1 MATPNKAEADFLSV
15 WLEQL
20 GLSTYLQAFLDN
32 DVDAGILPHLTSTD
46 LVELGVTSVG
56 HRRRLLDAI
65 ARLGVEQNPRPEP
78 KEKAAPAL
86 RAPAASRATLAIA
99 ERRQVTTL
107 FCDLVGYTKLSSD
120 FDPEIVLELLT
131 TYKDTCATLIESY
144 GGHVLRYVGD
154 GVLATFGYPR
164 AREDDAARAVA
175 TGLMLAEAIGK
186 LVTPKG
192 DPLYVR
198 IGIAT
203 GLVVAGDLVGDAAVE
218 QHSLVGEA
226 PNLAARLQGEAEPG
240 EVLIAEA
247 TAKIIGAQFRLENL
261 ATRNLKGFAV
271 PVTAYRVLGE
281 LRGATRFEAVHGSS
295 HLPMI
300 SREGEIARLVDHA
313 TAALLGQGQI
323 IVVTGEAGIGKSRLI
338 EEMYRRLEIKPAQR
352 VVLQCSP
359 IHTNRPFH
367 PIAHYLDHQ
376 TGVDAA
382 DADVSQLD
390 KLNALLRRLGH
401 ATPERLALI
410 AELLRRESSDRRLL
424 LRLAPTE
431 IRSRTIEALL
441 DIVKAISGESPVIVI
456 EDVHWADPSTNEW
469 LERLARLVRE
479 LPVLL
484 VATMRPAE
492 MPQWAAQSGASILQL
507 ARLQPD
513 EVKRLVNTLAAEHR
527 MPTSVVDA
535 IVARSDGI
543 PIFAEELTRGL
554 QAMEDAAP
562 GTADANA
569 IPVSLNEILLA
580 RLDLLEHGRE
590 TAQLAA
596 AIGRDIPLDLLMA
609 VSPFGEA
616 ATRASI
622 ERLVQSGIFVK
633 LHGGFGD
640 AVDFRHALLRDAA
653 YHLLLRRDRL
663 RVHKLIAD
671 TIESRFPEISDSMP
685 HVLAHQFAEAG
696 DHSGAIIYLERAGR
710 DAARR
715 SAAIEAVAHFT
726 AAQEQAARLPP
737 GRERDV
743 REFDLRLGILG
754 PLIAAR
760 GYGASEVERQ
770 ISHAV
775 ELSARI
781 GAGDRIVPAL
791 FLNWIA
797 RFNETDVRFEV
808 ARQIAQVAA
817 QGSTLDKLMAHRCMG
832 TTLLFRGEFAA
843 AIAEFEH
850 FQELFDPE
858 LHNEALNRIGA
869 TVHAVTVKVGLA
881 EAWTVLGDAE
891 RAGFWRKAA
900 LDDAEASAHYQT
912 ICHTAAFA
920 GGLLAAFLE
929 DADDLAFHAL
939 RLRNLTAQH
948 DLPYWRPHAD
958 LLGGVA
964 DIRRGAVEKGFR
976 LAQQGMERMI
986 AERLPSLTAWCVVFA
1001 GGCVKAQRP
1010 KEGLAT
1016 LAGIAEEVETGERW
1030 TAGEFHRLRGLL
1042 RVQSGDSAGGLGD
1055 LAEARRIAVQQGAG
1069 LVERRATAD
1078 LERLSDTRLSGSSA

>member
-1 MATPNKAEADFLSV
+1 MPGPNRGDAEFISG

-20 GLSTYLQAFLDN
+20 GLSSYLQAFLDN
-32 DVDAGILPHLTSTD
+32 DIDAENLPHLTSTD
-46 LVELGVTSVG
+46 LVELGVASVG

-65 ARLGVEQNPRPEP
+65 ARLAVAGQVQRPDP
-78 KEKAAPAL
+78 KEKPPAP
-86 RAPAASRATLAIA
+86 RAPAVAPRPLAIA

-131 TYKDTCATLIESY
+131 SYKDICATLIESY

-175 TGLMLAEAIGK
+175 TGLILAKEIGT
-186 LVTPKG
+186 LTTPKG
-192 DPLYVR
+192 DRLEVR

-203 GLVVAGDLVGDAAVE
+203 GMVVAGDLVGDAAVE
-218 QHSLVGEA
+218 KHSLVGEA
-226 PNLAARLQGEAEPG
+226 PNLAARLQGEATAG

-247 TAKIIGAQFRLENL
+247 TARIIGGQFRLENL
-261 ATRNLKGFAV
+261 GARNLKGYDA
-271 PVTAYRVLGE
+271 PIAAYRVLGE
-281 LRGATRFEAVHGSS
+281 QRGATRFEAVHGASS
-295 HLPMI
+295 LPMI
-300 SREGEIARLVDHA
+300 SREAEIARLVDRA

-323 IVVTGEAGIGKSRLI
+323 VVVTGEAGIGKSRLI
-338 EEMYRRLEIKPAQR
+338 EEMHRRLEIGATQR

-367 PIAHYLDHQ
+367 PIAHYLDYL
-376 TGVDAA
+376 TGVEAP
-382 DADVSQLD
+382 DADVRQLD
-390 KLNALLRRLGH
+390 RLDVLLRRLGQ

-410 AELLRRESSDRRLL
+410 AELLRRESDDRRLL

-431 IRSRTIEALL
+431 IRARTIEALL
-441 DIVKAISGESPVIVI
+441 DIVEAISRESPVIVI

-469 LERLARLVRE
+469 LERLADLIRG

-484 VATMRPAE
+484 VATMRPSE
-492 MPQWAAQSGASILQL
+492 MPQWAEQSGASIVQL
-507 ARLQPD
+507 VRLQPD
-513 EVKRLVNTLAAEHR
+513 EIRRLVNTVAADHR
-527 MPTSVVDA
+527 MTTSVVDA

-543 PIFAEELTRGL
+543 PIFAEELARGL
-554 QAMEDAAP
+554 QAMEHASP
-562 GTADANA
+562 GTADATV
-569 IPVSLNEILLA
+569 IPETLNETLLA

-596 AIGRDIPLDLLMA
+596 AIGRDIPLDLLIA

-622 ERLVQSGIFVK
+622 ERLVGSGIFVTR
-633 LHGGFGD
+633 LSGFGE

-653 YHLLLRRDRL
+653 YHLLLRRDRV
-663 RVHKLIAD
+663 RVHTLIAD
-671 TIESRFPEISDSMP
+671 TIEARFPAISDSMP

-696 DHSGAIIYLERAGR
+696 DHSAAIIYLERAGR

-715 SAAIEAVAHFT
+715 SAAMEAVAHFT
-726 AAQEQAARLPP
+726 AALEQTSRLPA
-737 GRERDV
+737 GRERDE

-760 GYGASEVERQ
+760 GYGAREVERQ
-770 ISHAV
+770 IAHAV

-781 GAGDRIVPAL
+781 GAADRIVPAL

-843 AIAEFEH
+843 AIAEFEQ
-850 FQELFDPE
+850 FQKLFVPE

-869 TVHAVTVKVGLA
+869 TIHAVTVKVGLA

-891 RAGFWRKAA
+891 RAGIWREAA
-900 LDDAEASAHYQT
+900 LGDAEASGHYQT

-920 GGLLAAFLE
+920 GGLLAAFME
-929 DADDLAFHAL
+929 DADDLAFHAA
-939 RLRNLTAQH
+939 RLRDLTLQH

-964 DIRRGAVEKGFR
+964 DIRHGAIEKGFR
-976 LAQQGMERMI
+976 LAAHGMQRMI

-1001 GGCVKAQRP
+1001 GGCVKAHRP
-1010 KEGLAT
+1010 EEGLAT

-1030 TAGEFHRLRGLL
+1030 TAGEYYRLRGLL
-1042 RVQSGDSAGGLGD
+1042 RLQSGDSEGGLDD
-1055 LAEARRIAVQQGAG
+1055 LGEAQRIAVQQGSQ

-1078 LERLSDTRLSGSSA
+1078 LARLAQAS

>member
-1 MATPNKAEADFLSV
+1 MPDPKGSNAEFVGA

-20 GLSTYLQAFLDN
+20 GLSGYLQAFLDN
-32 DVDAGILPHLTSTD
+32 DIDAGNLPHLTSTD
-46 LVELGVTSVG
+46 LVELGVSSVG

-65 ARLGVEQNPRPEP
+65 ARLVASEQVQRPDP
-78 KEKAAPAL
+78 KEKPPVPRASTTAARPV
-86 RAPAASRATLAIA
+86 AIA

-131 TYKDTCATLIESY
+131 SYKDICATLIESY

-192 DPLYVR
+192 DQLEVR

-218 QHSLVGEA
+218 KHSLVGEA
-226 PNLAARLQGEAEPG
+226 PNLAARLQGEASAG

-247 TAKIIGAQFRLENL
+247 TARIIGGQFRLENL
-261 ATRNLKGFAV
+261 GTRNLKGFDA

-281 LRGATRFEAVHGSS
+281 QRGATRFEAVHGASS
-295 HLPMI
+295 LPMI
-300 SREGEIARLVDHA
+300 SREDEVARLVDRA

-323 IVVTGEAGIGKSRLI
+323 VVITGEAGIGKSRLI

-367 PIAHYLDHQ
+367 PIAHYLDYM
-376 TGVDAA
+376 TGVEAPDG
-382 DADVSQLD
+382 DVRQLD
-390 KLNALLRRLGH
+390 KLDALLGRLGQ

-431 IRSRTIEALL
+431 IRARTIEALL
-441 DIVKAISGESPVIVI
+441 DIVEAISRESPVMVI

-469 LERLARLVRE
+469 LERLAGMIRG

-484 VATMRPAE
+484 VATTRPND
-492 MPQWAAQSGASILQL
+492 MPQWAEQSAANIMQL
-507 ARLQPD
+507 VRLQP
-513 EVKRLVNTLAAEHR
+513 EEIRRLVNTIAAEHK
-527 MPTSVVDA
+527 MPTSVLDA
-535 IVARSDGI
+535 IVMRSDGI
-543 PIFAEELTRGL
+543 PIFAEELARSL
-554 QAMEDAAP
+554 QAMEDASP
-562 GTADANA
+562 GTADATA
-569 IPVSLNEILLA
+569 IPVTLNEILLS

-596 AIGRDIPLDLLMA
+596 AIGRDIPLDLLIA

-616 ATRASI
+616 VTRAAI
-622 ERLVQSGIFVK
+622 ERLVASGIFVTR
-633 LHGGFGD
+633 HSGFGD

-653 YHLLLRRDRL
+653 YLLLLRRDRL

-671 TIESRFPEISDSMP
+671 TIEAHFPAISDSMP

-696 DHSGAIIYLERAGR
+696 DHSAAIIYLERAGR

-715 SAAIEAVAHFT
+715 SAAMEAVAHFT
-726 AAQEQAARLPP
+726 AALEQASRLPP
-737 GRERDV
+737 GLERDE

-760 GYGASEVERQ
+760 GYGAREVERQ
-770 ISHAV
+770 IAHAV

-832 TTLLFRGEFAA
+832 TTLLFRGEFTA
-843 AIAEFEH
+843 AIAEFEC

-858 LHNEALNRIGA
+858 LHNEPLNRIGA
-869 TVHAVTVKVGLA
+869 TIHAVTVKVGLA
-881 EAWTVLGDAE
+881 EAWTMLGNTE
-891 RAGFWRKAA
+891 RAGSWREAA
-900 LDDAEASAHYQT
+900 LEDAEASGHYQT

-920 GGLLAAFLE
+920 GGLLAAFMD
-929 DADDLAFHAL
+929 DADGLAFHAA
-939 RLRNLTAQH
+939 RLRDLTLHH

-964 DIRRGAVEKGFR
+964 EIRHGAIEKGFR
-976 LAQQGMERMI
+976 LAQHGMERMI

-1001 GGCVKAQRP
+1001 GGCVRAHRP
-1010 KEGLAT
+1010 EEGLAT
-1016 LAGIAEEVETGERW
+1016 LAGIAGEVETGERW
-1030 TAGEFHRLRGLL
+1030 TAGEYYRLRGLL
-1042 RVQSGDSAGGLGD
+1042 RLQSGDSEGGLDD
-1055 LAEARRIAVQQGAG
+1055 LAEAQRIAVQQGSM

-1078 LERLSDTRLSGSSA
+1078 LELAKAS

>member
-1 MATPNKAEADFLSV
+1 MPKPNGPNQDFVSA

-20 GLSTYLQAFLDN
+20 GLSGYLQAFLDN
-32 DVDAGILPHLTSTD
+32 DIDAGNLPHLTSTD

-65 ARLGVEQNPRPEP
+65 ARLAAEEKVLRPDP
-78 KEKAAPAL
+78 KEKPPAPRAATP
-86 RAPAASRATLAIA
+86 RPLAIA

-131 TYKDTCATLIESY
+131 SYKDICATLIESY

-164 AREDDAARAVA
+164 AREDDAARAVT
-175 TGLMLAEAIGK
+175 TGLILAKEIGE
-186 LVTPKG
+186 VTTPKG
-192 DPLYVR
+192 DRLEVR

-203 GLVVAGDLVGDAAVE
+203 GLVVAGDLVGGAAVE
-218 QHSLVGEA
+218 KHSLVGEA
-226 PNLAARLQGEAEPG
+226 PNLAARLQGEAAAG

-247 TAKIIGAQFRLENL
+247 TAKIIGGQFRLESL
-261 ATRNLKGFAV
+261 ATRNLKGFDA
-271 PVTAYRVLGE
+271 PVTVYRVLGE
-281 LRGATRFEAVHGSS
+281 QRGATRFEAVHGASS
-295 HLPMI
+295 LPMI
-300 SREGEIARLVDHA
+300 SREDEISRLIDRA

-323 IVVTGEAGIGKSRLI
+323 VVITGEAGIGKSRLI
-338 EEMYRRLEIKPAQR
+338 EEMHRRLEIKPEQR

-367 PIAHYLDHQ
+367 PIAHYLDYM
-376 TGVDAA
+376 TGVEAP
-382 DADVSQLD
+382 DADVRQLD
-390 KLNALLRRLGH
+390 KLDAMLRRLGH

-431 IRSRTIEALL
+431 IRARTIAALL
-441 DIVKAISGESPVIVI
+441 EIVEAISRESPVIVI

-469 LERLARLVRE
+469 LERLAVLIRE

-484 VATMRPAE
+484 VATMRLEQTPHWAE
-492 MPQWAAQSGASILQL
+492 LSDASIMQL
-507 ARLQPD
+507 VRLPPD
-513 EVKRLVNTLAAEHR
+513 DIRRLVNSVAAEHK
-527 MPTSVVDA
+527 MTTSVVDA
-535 IVARSDGI
+535 IVARSDGV

-554 QAMEDAAP
+554 QAMEDASP
-562 GTADANA
+562 GTADPTA
-569 IPVSLNEILLA
+569 IPVTLNEILLA

-596 AIGRDIPLDLLMA
+596 AIGRDIPLDLLLA
-609 VSPFGEA
+609 VSSFGED
-616 ATRASI
+616 ATRASVD
-622 ERLVQSGIFVK
+622 RLLESGIFVK
-633 LHGGFGD
+633 RHGGFGD
-640 AVDFRHALLRDAA
+640 AIDFRHALLRDAA

-671 TIESRFPEISDSMP
+671 TIETSFPAISDSMP

-696 DHSGAIIYLERAGR
+696 DHSAAIIYLERAGR

-715 SAAIEAVAHFT
+715 SAAIEAVAHFS
-726 AAQEQAARLPP
+726 AALEQAARLPP

-760 GYGASEVERQ
+760 GYGAREVERQ
-770 ISHAV
+770 IAHAV

-781 GAGDRIVPAL
+781 GGGDRIVPAL

-832 TTLLFRGEFAA
+832 TTLLFRGEFPA
-843 AIAEFEH
+843 AIAEFER
-850 FQELFDPE
+850 FQQLFVAE

-869 TVHAVTVKVGLA
+869 TIHTVIVKVGLA
-881 EAWTVLGDAE
+881 EAWTVLGDAA
-891 RAGFWRKAA
+891 RAAFWRKVA
-900 LDDAEASAHYQT
+900 LDDAEASGHYQT
-912 ICHTAAFA
+912 ICHTIAFA
-920 GGLLAAFLE
+920 GGLLAAFME
-929 DADDLAFHAL
+929 DADNLAFHAA
-939 RLRNLTAQH
+939 RLRDLTLQH

-958 LLGGVA
+958 LLAGVA
-964 DIRRGAVEKGFR
+964 DIRRGAIEKGFP
-976 LAQQGMERMI
+976 LAQHGMERMI
-986 AERLPSLTAWCVVFA
+986 AERLPSLSAWCVVFA
-1001 GGCVKAQRP
+1001 GGCVKAHRP
-1010 KEGLAT
+1010 QEGLAA
-1016 LAGIAEEVETGERW
+1016 LAGIAEEIETGERW

-1042 RVQSGDSAGGLGD
+1042 RLQSGDSAGGLDD
-1055 LAEARRIAVQQGAG
+1055 LAEAHRIAVQQGAG
-1069 LVERRATAD
+1069 LVEGRVSAD
-1078 LERLSDTRLSGSSA
+1078 LDRLAKAS

>member
-1 MATPNKAEADFLSV
+1 MPKPNGTNADFVSA

-20 GLSTYLQAFLDN
+20 GLSSYLQAFLDN
-32 DVDAGILPHLTSTD
+32 DIDPGNLPHLTSTD

-65 ARLGVEQNPRPEP
+65 ARLAADAQVQRPDP
-78 KEKAAPAL
+78 KEKPPAP
-86 RAPAASRATLAIA
+86 RAAASAARPLAIA

-107 FCDLVGYTKLSSD
+107 FCDLVGYTRLSSD

-131 TYKDTCATLIESY
+131 SYKDICATLIESY

-175 TGLMLAEAIGK
+175 TGLFLAKEIGQ
-186 LVTPKG
+186 LTTPKG
-192 DPLYVR
+192 DRLEVR

-218 QHSLVGEA
+218 KHSLVGEA
-226 PNLAARLQGEAEPG
+226 PNLAARLQGEAAAG

-247 TAKIIGAQFRLENL
+247 TARIIGSQFRLDIL
-261 ATRNLKGFAV
+261 TTRNLKGFDA

-281 LRGATRFEAVHGSS
+281 QRGATRFGAVHGANS
-295 HLPMI
+295 LPMI
-300 SREGEIARLVDHA
+300 SREDEIARLVDRA

-323 IVVTGEAGIGKSRLI
+323 VIITGEAGIGKSRLI
-338 EEMYRRLEIKPAQR
+338 EEMHRRLEITPAQR

-367 PIAHYLDHQ
+367 PVAHYLDYM
-376 TGVDAA
+376 TGVEAP
-382 DADVSQLD
+382 DADVRQLD
-390 KLNALLRRLGH
+390 KLDAMLRRLGQ

-431 IRSRTIEALL
+431 IRARTIAALL
-441 DIVKAISGESPVIVI
+441 DIFEAISRESAVIVI

-469 LERLARLVRE
+469 LEQLAGMIRG

-484 VATMRPAE
+484 VATMRPE
-492 MPQWAAQSGASILQL
+492 QTPQWAEQSGAGVLQL
-507 ARLQPD
+507 VRLQPD
-513 EVKRLVNTLAAEHR
+513 EIRRLVNTIAAEQK

-535 IVARSDGI
+535 IVLRSDGI
-543 PIFAEELTRGL
+543 PIFAEELARGL
-554 QAMEDAAP
+554 QAMENAAP
-562 GTADANA
+562 GTADATA
-569 IPVSLNEILLA
+569 IPETLNETLLA

-596 AIGRDIPLDLLMA
+596 AIGRDIPLDLLIA
-609 VSPFGEA
+609 VSPFGES

-622 ERLVQSGIFVK
+622 ERLVGSGIFVTR
-633 LHGGFGD
+633 HGGFGD

-671 TIESRFPEISDSMP
+671 TIEARFPAIADSMP

-696 DHSGAIIYLERAGR
+696 DPSAAIIYLERAGR

-715 SAAIEAVAHFT
+715 SAAMEAVAHFT
-726 AAQEQAARLPP
+726 AALEQAAKLPP
-737 GRERDV
+737 GRERDL
-743 REFDLRLGILG
+743 REFDLRLGMLG

-760 GYGASEVERQ
+760 GYGAREVERQ
-770 ISHAV
+770 IAHAV
-775 ELSARI
+775 ELSARL
-781 GAGDRIVPAL
+781 GASDRIVPAL

-832 TTLLFRGEFAA
+832 TTLLFRGEFLA
-843 AIAEFEH
+843 AIAEFER
-850 FQELFDPE
+850 FQALFVPE
-858 LHNEALNRIGA
+858 AHNETLNRTGA
-869 TVHAVTVKVGLA
+869 TIHAVIVKVGLA

-891 RAGFWRKAA
+891 RAGFWREAA
-900 LDDAEASAHYQT
+900 LGDAEASGHYQT

-920 GGLLAAFLE
+920 GGLLAAFME
-929 DADDLAFHAL
+929 DADDLAFHAA
-939 RLRNLTAQH
+939 RLRDLTLLH

-958 LLGGVA
+958 LLAGVA
-964 DIRRGAVEKGFR
+964 DIRRGAVEKGFP
-976 LAQQGMERMI
+976 LAQHGMERMI

-1001 GGCVKAQRP
+1001 GGCVRAHRP
-1010 KEGLAT
+1010 QEGLAT
-1016 LAGIAEEVETGERW
+1016 LAGIAEEIEIGERW
-1030 TAGEFHRLRGLL
+1030 TAGEFYRLRGLL
-1042 RVQSGDSAGGLGD
+1042 RLQAGDSAGGLAD
-1055 LAEARRIAVQQGAG
+1055 LAEAQRIAVQQGAG
-1069 LVERRATAD
+1069 LVEGRVAAD
-1078 LERLSDTRLSGSSA
+1078 LERLAKAS

>member
-1 MATPNKAEADFLSV
+1 MPDPNGPNAEFVGA

-20 GLSTYLQAFLDN
+20 GLSGYLRTFLDN
-32 DVDAGILPHLTSTD
+32 DIDAGNLPHLTSTD

-65 ARLGVEQNPRPEP
+65 AKLAAAEQVQRPDP
-78 KEKAAPAL
+78 KEKPSP
-86 RAPAASRATLAIA
+86 RAPAAAPRPLAIA

-131 TYKDTCATLIESY
+131 SYKDICATLIESH

-175 TGLMLAEAIGK
+175 TGLMLAEEIGK
-186 LVTPKG
+186 LATPKG
-192 DPLYVR
+192 DRLEVR

-218 QHSLVGEA
+218 KHSLVGEA
-226 PNLAARLQGEAEPG
+226 PNLAARLQGEAAAG

-247 TAKIIGAQFRLENL
+247 TARIIGGQFRLENL
-261 ATRNLKGFAV
+261 ATRNLKGFDA

-281 LRGATRFEAVHGSS
+281 QRGATRFEAAHGATN
-295 HLPMI
+295 LPMI
-300 SREGEIARLVDHA
+300 SREDEIARLVDRA

-323 IVVTGEAGIGKSRLI
+323 VVVTGEAGIGKSRLI

-367 PIAHYLDHQ
+367 PLAHYLDHL
-376 TGVDAA
+376 TGVEAP
-382 DADVSQLD
+382 DADVRQLD
-390 KLNALLRRLGH
+390 KLDVFLGRLGQ
-401 ATPERLALI
+401 AAPERLALI
-410 AELLRRESSDRRLL
+410 AELLRRESSDRKLL

-431 IRSRTIEALL
+431 IRARTIEALL
-441 DIVKAISGESPVIVI
+441 DIVEAISRESPVMVI

-469 LERLARLVRE
+469 LERLAGLIRG

-484 VATMRPAE
+484 VATMRPE
-492 MPQWAAQSGASILQL
+492 QTPQWAEQSGASIMRLV
-507 ARLQPD
+507 RLQPD
-513 EVKRLVNTLAAEHR
+513 EIRRLVNTVAAEHK
-527 MPTSVVDA
+527 MATSVVDA

-554 QAMEDAAP
+554 QAMEDASP
-562 GTADANA
+562 GTADATA
-569 IPVSLNEILLA
+569 IPVTLNEILLA

-596 AIGRDIPLDLLMA
+596 AIGRDIPLELLIA
-609 VSPFGEA
+609 VSPFGES

-622 ERLVQSGIFVK
+622 ERLVGSGIFVTRHSG
-633 LHGGFGD
+633 LGD

-653 YHLLLRRDRL
+653 YQLLLRRDRL

-671 TIESRFPEISDSMP
+671 TIEARFPAISDSMP
-685 HVLAHQFAEAG
+685 HVLAHQFSEAG
-696 DHSGAIIYLERAGR
+696 DYSAAIIYLERAGR

-715 SAAIEAVAHFT
+715 SAAMEAVAHFT
-726 AAQEQAARLPP
+726 AALEQTSRLPA
-737 GRERDV
+737 GRERDE

-760 GYGASEVERQ
+760 GYGAREVERQ
-770 ISHAV
+770 IALAV
-775 ELSARI
+775 ELSSRI
-781 GAGDRIVPAL
+781 GTGDRIVPAL

-832 TTLLFRGEFAA
+832 TTLLFRGEFLA
-843 AIAEFEH
+843 AIAEFEQ
-850 FQELFDPE
+850 FQKLFDPE
-858 LHNEALNRIGA
+858 LHNEPLNRIGA

-881 EAWTVLGDAE
+881 EAWTVLGNAE
-891 RAGFWRKAA
+891 QAGSWRKAA
-900 LDDAEASAHYQT
+900 LDDAESSGHYQT
-912 ICHTAAFA
+912 ICHTTAFA
-920 GGLLAAFLE
+920 GGLLAAFME
-929 DADDLAFHAL
+929 DADDLAFHAT
-939 RLRNLTAQH
+939 RLRNLTLQH

-964 DIRRGAVEKGFR
+964 DIRHGAIEKGFR
-976 LAQQGMERMI
+976 LAQHGMDRMI

-1001 GGCVKAQRP
+1001 GGCLKAHRP
-1010 KEGLAT
+1010 EEGLAT

-1042 RVQSGDSAGGLGD
+1042 RLQSGDSEGGLDD
-1055 LAEARRIAVQQGAG
+1055 LGEAQRIAVQQGS
-1069 LVERRATAD
+1069 LLIERRATAD
-1078 LERLSDTRLSGSSA
+1078 LERLAKAS

>member
-1 MATPNKAEADFLSV
+1 MPKPNKPNADFISG

-20 GLSTYLQAFLDN
+20 GLSSYLQAFLDN
-32 DVDAGILPHLTSTD
+32 DIDAGNLAYLTSTD

-65 ARLGVEQNPRPEP
+65 ARLAVEVQRPEP
-78 KEKAAPAL
+78 KEKPSP
-86 RAPAASRATLAIA
+86 RAPAAAPRPLAIA

-107 FCDLVGYTKLSSD
+107 FCDLVGYTRLSSD

-131 TYKDTCATLIESY
+131 SYKDICATLIERY

-175 TGLMLAEAIGK
+175 TGLMLAEEIGK
-186 LVTPKG
+186 LVTPNG
-192 DPLYVR
+192 DALEVR

-203 GLVVAGDLVGDAAVE
+203 GLVIAGDLVGEAAVE
-218 QHSLVGEA
+218 RHSLVGEA
-226 PNLAARLQGEAEPG
+226 PNLAARLQGEASAG

-247 TAKIIGAQFRLENL
+247 TAKIIGGQFRLEDL
-261 ATRNLKGFAV
+261 GTRSLKGFDA

-281 LRGATRFEAVHGSS
+281 QRGATRFEAVHGTFN
-295 HLPMI
+295 LPMI
-300 SREGEIARLVDHA
+300 SRENEVSRLVDRA
-313 TAALLGQGQI
+313 TSALLGQGQI
-323 IVVTGEAGIGKSRLI
+323 VVITGEPGIGKSRLV
-338 EEMYRRLEIKPAQR
+338 EEMHRRLEIRPEQR

-367 PIAHYLDHQ
+367 PIAHYLDYM
-376 TGVDAA
+376 TGVEAP
-382 DADVSQLD
+382 DADVRQLD
-390 KLNALLRRLGH
+390 KLDTLLRGLGQ

-410 AELLRRESSDRRLL
+410 AELLRRESSDRKLL

-431 IRSRTIEALL
+431 IRARTIAALL
-441 DIVKAISGESPVIVI
+441 DIVEAISRESPIIVI

-469 LERLARLVRE
+469 LEQLAGMIRS

-484 VATMRPAE
+484 VATMRPE
-492 MPQWAAQSGASILQL
+492 QTPQWAERSGASILQL
-507 ARLQPD
+507 MRLQHD
-513 EVKRLVNTLAAEHR
+513 EIRRLVNTIAGEHK
-527 MPTSVVDA
+527 MPASVVDA

-543 PIFAEELTRGL
+543 PIFAEELARSL
-554 QAMEDAAP
+554 QAREDASPSA
-562 GTADANA
+562 TDATV
-569 IPVSLNEILLA
+569 IPVTLNEILLA
-580 RLDLLEHGRE
+580 RLDLLENGRE

-596 AIGRDIPLDLLMA
+596 AIGRDIPLDLLIA

-616 ATRASI
+616 STRASI
-622 ERLVQSGIFVK
+622 ERLVESGIFVTR
-633 LHGGFGD
+633 HSGFGE

-653 YHLLLRRDRL
+653 YHLLLRRDRV
-663 RVHKLIAD
+663 RVHKMIAD
-671 TIESRFPEISDSMP
+671 TIEAEFPAIIDSMP
-685 HVLAHQFAEAG
+685 HVLAHQFAEAR
-696 DHSGAIIYLERAGR
+696 DHSAAIIYLERAGR

-715 SAAIEAVAHFT
+715 SAAMEAVAHFT
-726 AAQEQAARLPP
+726 TALEQTSNLPP

-760 GYGASEVERQ
+760 GYGAREVERQ
-770 ISHAV
+770 IAHAV

-781 GAGDRIVPAL
+781 GGGERIVPAL

-817 QGSTLDKLMAHRCMG
+817 HGSTLDRLIAHRCMG

-843 AIAEFEH
+843 AIAEFEQ
-850 FQELFDPE
+850 FQKLFDPE
-858 LHNEALNRIGA
+858 LHNEMLNRVGA

-881 EAWTVLGDAE
+881 EAWTMLGDAE
-891 RAGFWRKAA
+891 RAGIWRKAA
-900 LDDAEASAHYQT
+900 LAEADASGHYQT
-912 ICHTAAFA
+912 ICHTTAFA
-920 GGLLAAFLE
+920 GGLLAALTE
-929 DADDLAFHAL
+929 DADNLAFHAT
-939 RLRNLTAQH
+939 RLRDLTLQH

-958 LLGGVA
+958 LLAGVA
-964 DIRRGAVEKGFR
+964 DIRRGTLEKGFR
-976 LAQQGMERMI
+976 LAQHGMERMI
-986 AERLPSLTAWCVVFA
+986 AERLPSLSAWCVVFA
-1001 GGCVKAQRP
+1001 GGCIRARRSQ
-1010 KEGLAT
+1010 EGLTA
-1016 LAGIAEEVETGERW
+1016 LAGIAEEIETGERW

-1042 RVQSGDSAGGLGD
+1042 RLQSGDCTGGLED
-1055 LAEARRIAVQQGAG
+1055 LAEAQRIATQQGSA
-1069 LVERRATAD
+1069 LVERRVEAD
-1078 LERLSDTRLSGSSA
+1078 RERLAKAS

>member
-1 MATPNKAEADFLSV
+1 MT
-15 WLEQL
+15 
-20 GLSTYLQAFLDN
+20 
-32 DVDAGILPHLTSTD
+32 
-46 LVELGVTSVG
+46 
-56 HRRRLLDAI
+56 
-65 ARLGVEQNPRPEP
+65 GVE
-78 KEKAAPAL
+78 AP
-86 RAPAASRATLAIA
+86 
-99 ERRQVTTL
+99 
-107 FCDLVGYTKLSSD
+107 D
-120 FDPEIVLELLT
+120 
-131 TYKDTCATLIESY
+131 
-144 GGHVLRYVGD
+144 
-154 GVLATFGYPR
+154 
-164 AREDDAARAVA
+164 
-175 TGLMLAEAIGK
+175 
-186 LVTPKG
+186 
-192 DPLYVR
+192 
-198 IGIAT
+198 
-203 GLVVAGDLVGDAAVE
+203 
-218 QHSLVGEA
+218 GEA
-226 PNLAARLQGEAEPG
+226 R
-240 EVLIAEA
+240 
-247 TAKIIGAQFRLENL
+247 
-261 ATRNLKGFAV
+261 
-271 PVTAYRVLGE
+271 
-281 LRGATRFEAVHGSS
+281 
-295 HLPMI
+295 
-300 SREGEIARLVDHA
+300 
-313 TAALLGQGQI
+313 
-323 IVVTGEAGIGKSRLI
+323 
-338 EEMYRRLEIKPAQR
+338 
-352 VVLQCSP
+352 
-359 IHTNRPFH
+359 
-367 PIAHYLDHQ
+367 
-376 TGVDAA
+376 
-382 DADVSQLD
+382 QLD
-390 KLNALLRRLGH
+390 KLDTMLRRLGQ

-441 DIVKAISGESPVIVI
+441 DIVEAISRESPVIVI

-469 LERLARLVRE
+469 LERLAGMIRG

-492 MPQWAAQSGASILQL
+492 TPQWAEQSGASMLQL

-513 EVKRLVNTLAAEHR
+513 EIRRLVNTIAAENK

-543 PIFAEELTRGL
+543 PIFAEELARGL

-562 GTADANA
+562 GTADATA
-569 IPVSLNEILLA
+569 IPVTLNEILLA
-580 RLDLLEHGRE
+580 RLDLLENGRE

-596 AIGRDIPLDLLMA
+596 AIGRDIPVDLLIA

-616 ATRASI
+616 TTRASI
-622 ERLVQSGIFVK
+622 ERLVGSGIFVERP
-633 LHGGFGD
+633 GGFGD

-671 TIESRFPEISDSMP
+671 TIESRFPAIADSMP

-696 DHSGAIIYLERAGR
+696 DQSGAIIYLERAGR

-726 AAQEQAARLPP
+726 AALEQAAKLPP
-737 GRERDV
+737 GAERDV

-770 ISHAV
+770 ITHAV

-843 AIAEFEH
+843 AIAEFER
-850 FQELFDPE
+850 FQELFVPE

-891 RAGFWRKAA
+891 RAAVWRKAA
-900 LDDAEASAHYQT
+900 LDDAEASSHYQT
-912 ICHTAAFA
+912 ICHTTAFA
-920 GGLLAAFLE
+920 GGLLAAFME
-929 DADDLAFHAL
+929 DADDLAFHAS
-939 RLRNLTAQH
+939 RLRNLTLQH

-958 LLGGVA
+958 LLAGVA
-964 DIRRGAVEKGFR
+964 DIRRGAIEKGFQ
-976 LAQQGMERMI
+976 LAAHGMEQMI
-986 AERLPSLTAWCVVFA
+986 AARLPSLTAWCVVFA
-1001 GGCVKAQRP
+1001 GGCVKAHRP
-1010 KEGLAT
+1010 QEGLAT

-1030 TAGEFHRLRGLL
+1030 TASEFHRLRGLL
-1042 RVQSGDSAGGLGD
+1042 RLQSGDNSGGLKD
-1055 LAEARRIAVQQGAG
+1055 LAEAQRIAVQQGAG
-1069 LVERRATAD
+1069 LVERRVAAD
-1078 LERLSDTRLSGSSA
+1078 LERLAKAS

>member
-1 MATPNKAEADFLSV
+1 MPKPNGPNADFVSG
-15 WLEQL
+15 WLERL
-20 GLSTYLQAFLDN
+20 GLSSYLQAFRDN
-32 DVDAGILPHLTSTD
+32 DIDAGNLAHLTSTD

-65 ARLGVEQNPRPEP
+65 ARLAVEVQRPEP
-78 KEKAAPAL
+78 KEKPAPRTPAAAP
-86 RAPAASRATLAIA
+86 RQLAIA

-107 FCDLVGYTKLSSD
+107 FCDLVGYTRLSSD
-120 FDPEIVLELLT
+120 FDPETVLELLT
-131 TYKDTCATLIESY
+131 SYKDICATLIESY
-144 GGHVLRYVGD
+144 GGHVLRYIGD

-164 AREDDAARAVA
+164 AREDDAARAVT
-175 TGLMLAEAIGK
+175 TGLMLAEEIGK

-192 DPLYVR
+192 DRLEVR

-203 GLVVAGDLVGDAAVE
+203 GLVVAGDLVGGAAVE

-226 PNLAARLQGEAEPG
+226 PNLAARLQGEAAAG

-247 TAKIIGAQFRLENL
+247 TAKIIGGQFRLESL
-261 ATRNLKGFAV
+261 GPRSLKGFDA

-281 LRGATRFEAVHGSS
+281 QRGATRFEAVHRATN
-295 HLPMI
+295 LPMI
-300 SREGEIARLVDHA
+300 SREDEVSRLVDRA

-323 IVVTGEAGIGKSRLI
+323 VVITGEAGIGKSRLI
-338 EEMYRRLEIKPAQR
+338 EEMHRRLEIRPEQR

-367 PIAHYLDHQ
+367 PIAHYLDYM
-376 TGVDAA
+376 TGVEAP
-382 DADVSQLD
+382 DADVRQLD
-390 KLNALLRRLGH
+390 KLDTLLRGLGQ

-431 IRSRTIEALL
+431 IRARTIAALL
-441 DIVKAISGESPVIVI
+441 DIVEAISRESPIIVI

-469 LERLARLVRE
+469 LEQLAGMIGS

-484 VATMRPAE
+484 VATMRPE
-492 MPQWAAQSGASILQL
+492 QTPQWAERSGASILRL

-513 EVKRLVNTLAAEHR
+513 EIRRLVNTIATEHK
-527 MPTSVVDA
+527 MPNSVVDA

-543 PIFAEELTRGL
+543 PIFAEDLARL
-554 QAMEDAAP
+554 QAMEDASA
-562 GTADANA
+562 GATDATA
-569 IPVSLNEILLA
+569 IPVTLNEILLA
-580 RLDLLEHGRE
+580 RLDLLENGRE

-596 AIGRDIPLDLLMA
+596 AIGRDIPLDLLIA

-622 ERLVQSGIFVK
+622 ERLVGSGIFVTR
-633 LHGGFGD
+633 HSGFGD

-671 TIESRFPEISDSMP
+671 TIEAGFPAFADSMP

-696 DHSGAIIYLERAGR
+696 DHSAAIIYLKRAGR

-715 SAAIEAVAHFT
+715 SAAMEAVAHFT
-726 AAQEQAARLPP
+726 AALEQASNLPP

-743 REFDLRLGILG
+743 REFDLRLGMLG

-760 GYGASEVERQ
+760 GYGAREVERQ
-770 ISHAV
+770 IARAV
-775 ELSARI
+775 ELSTHI
-781 GAGDRIVPAL
+781 GGGERIVPAL

-817 QGSTLDKLMAHRCMG
+817 HGSTLDRLIAHRCMG

-843 AIAEFEH
+843 AIAEFEQ
-850 FQELFDPE
+850 FQKLFDPE
-858 LHNEALNRIGA
+858 LHNEALNRVGA

-881 EAWTVLGDAE
+881 EAWTMLGDVE
-891 RAGFWRKAA
+891 RAGIWRKAA
-900 LDDAEASAHYQT
+900 LDEADASGHYQT
-912 ICHTAAFA
+912 ICHTTAFA
-920 GGLLAAFLE
+920 GGLLAALME
-929 DADDLAFHAL
+929 DADNLAFHAT
-939 RLRNLTAQH
+939 RLRDLTLQH

-958 LLGGVA
+958 LLAGVA
-964 DIRRGAVEKGFR
+964 DIRRGMVEKGFR
-976 LAQQGMERMI
+976 LAQHGMERMI
-986 AERLPSLTAWCVVFA
+986 AERLPSLSAWCVVFA
-1001 GGCVKAQRP
+1001 GGCVRAHRP
-1010 KEGLAT
+1010 EEGLAT
-1016 LAGIAEEVETGERW
+1016 LASIAEEIETGERW
-1030 TAGEFHRLRGLL
+1030 TAGEFYRLRGLL
-1042 RVQSGDSAGGLGD
+1042 RLQSGDSTGGLED
-1055 LAEARRIAVQQGAG
+1055 LAEAQRIAAQQGSG
-1069 LVERRATAD
+1069 LVERRVTAD
-1078 LERLSDTRLSGSSA
+1078 RERLAKAS

>member
-1 MATPNKAEADFLSV
+1 MPDPNRPNAEFVSA

-20 GLSTYLQAFLDN
+20 GLSNYLQAFLDN
-32 DVDAGILPHLTSTD
+32 DIDADNLPHLTSTD
-46 LVELGVTSVG
+46 LVELGVNSVG

-65 ARLGVEQNPRPEP
+65 ARLAVEEKVQRPDP
-78 KEKAAPAL
+78 KEMPPAP
-86 RAPAASRATLAIA
+86 RATASAARPLAIA

-131 TYKDTCATLIESY
+131 SYKDICATLIESY

-175 TGLMLAEAIGK
+175 TGLMLAEEIGK
-186 LVTPKG
+186 LMTPKG
-192 DPLYVR
+192 DQLEVR

-218 QHSLVGEA
+218 KHSLVGEA
-226 PNLAARLQGEAEPG
+226 PNLAARLQGEASAG

-247 TAKIIGAQFRLENL
+247 TSRIIGGQFRLENL
-261 ATRNLKGFAV
+261 GTRSLKGFDA
-271 PVTAYRVLGE
+271 PVTIYRVLGE
-281 LRGATRFEAVHGSS
+281 QRGATRFGAVHGANN
-295 HLPMI
+295 LPMI
-300 SREGEIARLVDHA
+300 SREDEIARLVDRA

-323 IVVTGEAGIGKSRLI
+323 VVVTGEAGIGKSRLI
-338 EEMYRRLEIKPAQR
+338 EEMYRRLEVKPAQR

-367 PIAHYLDHQ
+367 PIAHYLDYL
-376 TGVDAA
+376 TGVEAP
-382 DADVSQLD
+382 DADVRQLD
-390 KLNALLRRLGH
+390 KLDALLGRLGQ
-401 ATPERLALI
+401 ASPERLALI

-431 IRSRTIEALL
+431 IRARTIEALL
-441 DIVKAISGESPVIVI
+441 DIVEGISRESPVMVI

-469 LERLARLVRE
+469 LERLAGMIRG

-484 VATMRPAE
+484 VATMRPSE
-492 MPQWAAQSGASILQL
+492 MPQWAEQSGASTMQL
-507 ARLQPD
+507 VRLQP
-513 EVKRLVNTLAAEHR
+513 EEIRRLVNTVAAEHK

-543 PIFAEELTRGL
+543 PIFAEELARGL

-562 GTADANA
+562 GSADATA
-569 IPVSLNEILLA
+569 IPETLNETLLA

-596 AIGRDIPLDLLMA
+596 AIGRDIPRDLLIA
-609 VSPFGEA
+609 VSPLGEA

-622 ERLVQSGIFVK
+622 ERLVASGIFVTR
-633 LHGGFGD
+633 HSGFGD

-653 YHLLLRRDRL
+653 YLLLLRRDRL

-671 TIESRFPEISDSMP
+671 TIEARFPAISDSMP

-696 DHSGAIIYLERAGR
+696 DHSAAITYLERAGR

-715 SAAIEAVAHFT
+715 SAAMEAVAHFT
-726 AAQEQAARLPP
+726 AALEQTSRLPA

-760 GYGASEVERQ
+760 GYGAREVERQ
-770 ISHAV
+770 IALAV

-817 QGSTLDKLMAHRCMG
+817 AGSTLDKLMARRCMG
-832 TTLLFRGEFAA
+832 TTLLFRGEFLA
-843 AIAEFEH
+843 AIAEFEE
-850 FQELFDPE
+850 FQKLFVPE

-869 TVHAVTVKVGLA
+869 TIHAVTVKVGLA
-881 EAWTVLGDAE
+881 EAWTVLGNAE
-891 RAGFWRKAA
+891 QAEFWRKAA
-900 LDDAEASAHYQT
+900 LDDAETSGHYQT
-912 ICHTAAFA
+912 ICHSIAFA
-920 GGLLAAFLE
+920 GGLLAAFME
-929 DADDLAFHAL
+929 DADDLAFHAA
-939 RLRNLTAQH
+939 RLRNLTLQH

-964 DIRRGAVEKGFR
+964 DIRNGATEKGFR
-976 LAQQGMERMI
+976 LAQHGMERMI

-1001 GGCVKAQRP
+1001 GGCVKAHRP
-1010 KEGLAT
+1010 EEGLDT
-1016 LAGIAEEVETGERW
+1016 LAGIASEVETGERW

-1042 RVQSGDSAGGLGD
+1042 RLQSGDSEGGIDD
-1055 LAEARRIAVQQGAG
+1055 LAEAQRIAVQQGSQ
-1069 LVERRATAD
+1069 LIERRATAD
-1078 LERLSDTRLSGSSA
+1078 LERLAKAS